1 MDAMVA
7 ELWPAGWQKVLAGY
21 EAALQAQSPARRGIF
36 TDDFFAACLRRIDC
50 AEAGPAI
57 WLVAAK
63 WYGTRNLPLSG
74 FDFAPEEEAS
84 LLRLLTMFREKFT
97 QWLLAPKSVAPVLGA
112 ATERAILGF
121 WSVCFLSSYSVLHQQ
136 PGPPAEP
143 PPTLAQG
150 EDYRELLYQTLC
162 SPFTA
167 DVNAIDVEKLVMDRI
182 PAYVKVALVMWL
194 MNIPR
199 YNASQLYRMK
209 LHTALAAVERVSRKK
224 PDWMDPYFHLL
235 AEWLMTSVFR
245 LAYIDEDHSRT
256 VFVFGDFIANQMRR
270 LLPELADYSRPSRSL
285 LQPGRRIRVGYV
297 SNRFTANAVTFYMAN
312 RIFHHDPATFEIQL
326 FALGSAEDGMTK
338 MLAKKSDRFVRLD
351 NQLDYATMAG
361 IIRDSALD
369 ILVYADIGMGIPT
382 YLLAGMRLAPIQVAL
397 LGHASTTGLPTVD
410 AFFSSEVE
418 PPQAQ
423 LQYREKLF
431 RMSNVGSSQIIP
443 PGLKGEAVAP
453 LSREQLG
460 IPPQAFLFV
469 TCANGMK
476 HIPERDFIWQE
487 ILRQAPNA
495 WILVKPFSPGD
506 YDRQLVERLRRVG
519 ERAGAPERIRFIA
532 GVDGHKGVFNLL
544 ATADVQLDTFP
555 FNGWTTTIEAV
566 CLALPTVTQE
576 GNGYRSR
583 LGAGFLRAMGIEEG
597 IAASEAE
604 YIAWAV
610 RFAKDPALCGWVR
623 NRIRATCKTLLFDNL
638 SLQFEYEK
646 TLIQLCR
653 KGEYKI

>member
-1 MDAMVA
+1 MMDTMVA
-7 ELWPAGWQKVLAGY
+7 NLWPAGWQAVLAGY
-21 EAALQAQSPARRGIF
+21 ETALQELEPAGRGEF
-36 TDDFFAACLRRIDC
+36 TDDFFAACLRRVDP
-50 AEAGPAI
+50 AAGGPAI

-63 WYGTRNLPLSG
+63 WYGYRNLPLSG
-74 FDFAPEEEAS
+74 FAFNPAEEAA
-84 LLRLLTMFREKFT
+84 LLRLLTLFRDKFA
-97 QWLLAPKSVAPVLGA
+97 QWLLAPNSVLPVLGV

-121 WSVCFLSSYSVLHQQ
+121 WSVCFLSSFSVLHQQ
-136 PGPPAEP
+136 PASQSDPAAA
-143 PPTLAQG
+143 LVDG
-150 EDYRELLYQTLC
+150 DDYRRWLQQTLYF
-162 SPFTA
+162 PFAA
-167 DVNAIDVEKLVMDRI
+167 DINAIDAEKLVMARI

-245 LAYIDEDHSRT
+245 LAYIDDDHSRT
-256 VFVFGDFIANQMRR
+256 VFLFGDFITSQMRR
-270 LLPELADYSRPSRSL
+270 LLPEYAEFSPPPGPLF
-285 LQPGRRIRVGYV
+285 QPGRRIRVGYV

-312 RIFHHDPATFEIQL
+312 RLFHHDPATFEIQV
-326 FALGSAEDGMTK
+326 FALGPAQDGMTE
-338 MLAKKSDRFVRLD
+338 MLAKNCDRFVRLD
-351 NQLDYATMAG
+351 NQGDYATMASV
-361 IIRDSALD
+361 IRDSALD
-369 ILVYADIGMGIPT
+369 ILVYADIGMGIST

-423 LQYREKLF
+423 RQYREKLF
-431 RMSNVGSSQIIP
+431 RLPNVGSSQIIP
-443 PGLKGEAVAP
+443 PGLKGDAVAA

-469 TCANGMK
+469 SCANGMK

-487 ILRQAPNA
+487 ILRRAPNA

-506 YDRQLVERLRRVG
+506 YDRQLVERIRKAG
-519 ERAGAPERIRFIA
+519 ERAGAPDRIRYIA

-555 FNGWTTTIEAV
+555 FNGWTTTIEAI

-576 GNGYRSR
+576 GGGYRSR

-597 IAASEAE
+597 IAASEEE

-610 RFAKDPALCGWVR
+610 RFANDPALCGWVR
-623 NRIRATCKTLLFDNL
+623 NRIQATRKILLFDNL
-638 SLQFEYEK
+638 SLQIEYEK

-653 KGEYKI
+653 KGE